1 MSSSPHTQPRTD
13 TDFDAT
19 PDSDT
24 TDHATPTSPPTREA
38 TGTRSPS
45 RCVQAM
51 FSPTQTDRIQSLI
64 DAHNAAIVSSGTR
77 DD

>member
-1 MSSSPHTQPRTD
+1 MSSSPHTQSRTD
-13 TDFDAT
+13 TDFDAA

-24 TDHATPTSPPTREA
+24 ADHTTPTSPPARAA
-38 TGTRSPS
+38 TDTPS

-64 DAHNAAIVSSGTR
+64 DEHNAALVSPGTR